1 MSRKK
6 MKILNNS
13 KENIYK
19 KKEEKDLLEL
29 LLNHKK
35 NKNIRN
41 RSEKEAKEQNQIQ
54 NHSTSYLDKK
64 IDILGKS
71 MIDYFNKI
79 IRQINFLKKIVFNNE
94 KYKTIK
100 LKDSKENN
108 ESIKHL
114 NNSTIV
120 SFDKKNLL

>member
-1 MSRKK
+1 M
-6 MKILNNS
+6 
-13 KENIYK
+13 
-19 KKEEKDLLEL
+19 
-29 LLNHKK
+29 
-35 NKNIRN
+35 
-41 RSEKEAKEQNQIQ
+41 
-54 NHSTSYLDKK
+54 DKK

-71 MIDYFNKI
+71 MINYFNKI

>member
-1 MSRKK
+1 MRLLKLYAC
-6 MKILNNS
+6 KINPSNNTFTVS
-13 KENIYK
+13 GSNPNLIRIYDYTK
-19 KKEEKDLLEL
+19 L
-29 LLNHKK
+29 
-35 NKNIRN
+35 
-41 RSEKEAKEQNQIQ
+41 EQNIA
-54 NHSTSYLDKK
+54 STELD
-64 IDILGKS
+64 
-71 MIDYFNKI
+71 
-79 IRQINFLKKIVFNNE
+79 IVFNNE

>member
-1 MSRKK
+1 
-6 MKILNNS
+6 
-13 KENIYK
+13 
-19 KKEEKDLLEL
+19 
-29 LLNHKK
+29 
-35 NKNIRN
+35 
-41 RSEKEAKEQNQIQ
+41 
-54 NHSTSYLDKK
+54 
-64 IDILGKS
+64 
-71 MIDYFNKI
+71 MIDYFNNI

>member
-1 MSRKK
+1 
-6 MKILNNS
+6 
-13 KENIYK
+13 
-19 KKEEKDLLEL
+19 
-29 LLNHKK
+29 
-35 NKNIRN
+35 
-41 RSEKEAKEQNQIQ
+41 
-54 NHSTSYLDKK
+54 
-64 IDILGKS
+64 